1 MRCPLHW
8 QPAIGKIIESPGTVM
23 VAGEGDVGKTA
34 FCLFLANAGAQAG
47 LKVAVV
53 DADVGQSHIGP
64 PAAIGLGIMG
74 KPLPEL
80 SAVPAEALYFIGSHS
95 PAGHFSRIAVGV
107 AKMVA
112 RARHKKLPL
121 IVVDSCGL
129 VKGKF
134 AWRLTRGMM
143 EMVGPDC
150 MVLLTRVVNLESLA
164 QLCRGRE
171 DLTCHQLKSAPGIR
185 RKSTARRRKLREQ
198 AWKSYLQG
206 GARREFSLDGVT
218 VEGIP
223 AGQGEGDWS
232 GQIVGLHD
240 GLGEC
245 LGLGLVSRLDWP
257 TSQLEVLTPVEGR
270 QKVKRVIFGMQR
282 MKVHAKSSR

>member
-1 MRCPLHW
+1 MNPKEIRIRGAREHNLKNISIALPRDKLVV
-8 QPAIGKIIESPGTVM
+8 ITGLSGSGKSSLAFDTIYAEGQRRYVESLS
-23 VAGEGDVGKTA
+23 AYA
-34 FCLFLANAGAQAG
+34 RQF
-47 LKVAVV
+47 
-53 DADVGQSHIGP
+53 
-64 PAAIGLGIMG
+64 LGIME

-95 PAGHFSRIAVGV
+95 PAGHFSRMAVGV

-150 MVLLTRVVNLESLA
+150 MVLLTRVVKLESLA
-164 QLCRGRE
+164 QLCHGRE

-198 AWKSYLQG
+198 TWKSYLQG
-206 GARREFSLDGVT
+206 GTRREFSLDGVAL
-218 VEGIP
+218 EGIP

-257 TSQLEVLTPVEGR
+257 ASRLEVLTPVEER

-282 MKVHAKSSR
+282 MKVHAKSFR

>member
-1 MRCPLHW
+1 MRCPTHW
-8 QPAIGKIIESPGTVM
+8 QHAIGRIIESPGTVM

-64 PAAIGLGIMG
+64 PAAIGMGIME
-74 KPLPEL
+74 KPFPEL

-95 PAGHFSRIAVGV
+95 PAGHFSRMGVGV

-112 RARHKKLPL
+112 RARGKKLSL

-134 AWRLTRGMM
+134 AWRLARGMM
-143 EMVGPDC
+143 EMVGPDR
-150 MVLLTRVVNLESLA
+150 MVLLTRTVNLESLT
-164 QLCRGRE
+164 QLCHEQE

-198 AWKSYLQG
+198 AWANYLR
-206 GARREFSLDGVT
+206 GAAQLNLTMDSLAL
-218 VEGIP
+218 EGIAP
-223 AGQGEGDWS
+223 GEERANWS

-240 GLGEC
+240 GQGEC
-245 LGLGLVSRLDWP
+245 LGLGLVSSLDWP
-257 TSQLEVLTPVEGR
+257 ASRLELLTPVEER

-282 MKVHAKSSR
+282 MKIHAHSPR

>member
-1 MRCPLHW
+1 MRCPAHW
-8 QPAIGKIIESPGTVM
+8 QHAIGKIIESPGTVM
-23 VAGEGDVGKTA
+23 VAGEGDAGKTA
-34 FCLFLANAGAQAG
+34 FCLYLANAGAQVG
-47 LKVAVV
+47 LKVGVV

-64 PAAIGLGIMG
+64 PAAISLGVVD
-74 KPLPEL
+74 KTLSEL

-95 PAGHFSRIAVGV
+95 PAGHFSRMAVGV

-143 EMVGPDC
+143 EMVGPDRV
-150 MVLLTRVVNLESLA
+150 VLLTRAVNLESLA
-164 QLCRGRE
+164 HLCRGRE

-198 AWKSYLQG
+198 AWKNYLQG
-206 GARREFSLDGVT
+206 GTRREFSLDRVT
-218 VEGIP
+218 LEGIP
-223 AGQGEGDWS
+223 ARQGESDWS

-240 GLGEC
+240 GQGEC
-245 LGLGLVSRLDWP
+245 LGLGLVSHLDWP
-257 TSQLEVLTPVEGR
+257 ASRLEVLTPVEQR
-270 QKVKRVIFGMQR
+270 QEVERIIFGMQR
-282 MKVHAKSSR
+282 MELPAHSSR